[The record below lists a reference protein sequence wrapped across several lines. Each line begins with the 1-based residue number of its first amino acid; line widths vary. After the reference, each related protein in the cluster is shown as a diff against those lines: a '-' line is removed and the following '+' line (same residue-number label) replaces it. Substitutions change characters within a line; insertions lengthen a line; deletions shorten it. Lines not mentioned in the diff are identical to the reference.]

1 MFDFS
6 IKLLE
11 GVCKVPTM
19 HQQQSEQS
27 CTAADVQQ
35 ITLQR
40 TYFSARHATATDGAD
55 AARLQP

>member
-1 MFDFS
+1 MFHFS

-11 GVCKVPTM
+11 GACRVPTM
-19 HQQQSEQS
+19 RQQQSEQS

-40 TYFSARHATATDGAD
+40 DRISARHATAANGAD
-55 AARLQP
+55 AAQLQP

>member
-1 MFDFS
+1 MRR
-6 IKLLE
+6 
-11 GVCKVPTM
+11 
-19 HQQQSEQS
+19 QQSEQS

-40 TYFSARHATATDGAD
+40 ARISTRHATATDGVD